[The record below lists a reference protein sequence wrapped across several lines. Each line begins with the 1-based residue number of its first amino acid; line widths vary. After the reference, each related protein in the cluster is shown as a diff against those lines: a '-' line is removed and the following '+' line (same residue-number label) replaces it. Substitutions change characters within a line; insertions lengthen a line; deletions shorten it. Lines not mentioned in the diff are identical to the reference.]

1 MADTISKSFSE
12 VYDIINHLEENLLKK
27 IPKSFIKI
35 IEEQM
40 DKTYKVNIDYSKNI
54 NEQVLFRETKVIL
67 SLIYRDYIVEKD
79 ERKKLLDQ
87 ENKRIQSLYE
97 INFQKRNQKIKERI
111 AKENLQ
117 NNNIENYALNEN
129 TLKDNKEELSL
140 LDQNQ
145 EKWYRK
151 ILEKLR
157 KIFKI
162 L

>member
-35 IEEQM
+35 IEEQR

-54 NEQVLFRETKVIL
+54 NEQALFRETKVIL

-79 ERKKLLDQ
+79 ERKKLVDQ

>member
-1 MADTISKSFSE
+1 MTDTISKSFSE

-35 IEEQM
+35 IEEQR

-54 NEQVLFRETKVIL
+54 NEQALFRETKVIL

-87 ENKRIQSLYE
+87 ENKQIQSLYE
-97 INFQKRNQKIKERI
+97 INFQKRNQKIKERMV
-111 AKENLQ
+111 KENLQ

-129 TLKDNKEELSL
+129 TLKNNKKELSL
-140 LDQNQ
+140 LDQTQ
-145 EKWYRK
+145 EKWYKK
-151 ILEKLR
+151 IIERLK
-157 KIFKI
+157 KFFDK
-162 L
+162 

>member
-27 IPKSFIKI
+27 IPKSFIKK

-87 ENKRIQSLYE
+87 ENKRIQSL
-97 INFQKRNQKIKERI
+97 
-111 AKENLQ
+111 
-117 NNNIENYALNEN
+117 
-129 TLKDNKEELSL
+129 
-140 LDQNQ
+140 
-145 EKWYRK
+145 
-151 ILEKLR
+151 
-157 KIFKI
+157 
-162 L
+162 

>member
-1 MADTISKSFSE
+1 MTDTISKSFSE

-35 IEEQM
+35 IEEQR

-54 NEQVLFRETKVIL
+54 NEQALFRETKVIL

>member
-1 MADTISKSFSE
+1 MTDTISKSFSE

-35 IEEQM
+35 IEEQR

-54 NEQVLFRETKVIL
+54 NEQALFRETKVIL

-87 ENKRIQSLYE
+87 ENKQIQSLYE
-97 INFQKRNQKIKERI
+97 INFQKRNQKIKERMV
-111 AKENLQ
+111 KENLQ

-129 TLKDNKEELSL
+129 TLKNNKKELSL
-140 LDQNQ
+140 LDQTQ
-145 EKWYRK
+145 EKWYKK
-151 ILEKLR
+151 IIERLKKFLN
-157 KIFKI
+157 K
-162 L
+162 

>member
-12 VYDIINHLEENLLKK
+12 VYDIINHLEEKKKKK